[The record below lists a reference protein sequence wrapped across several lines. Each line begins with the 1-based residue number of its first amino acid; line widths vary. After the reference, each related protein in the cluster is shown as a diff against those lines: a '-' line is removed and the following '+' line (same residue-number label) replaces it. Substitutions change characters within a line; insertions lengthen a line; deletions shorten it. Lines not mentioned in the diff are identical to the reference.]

1 MATAAVALPS
11 PRRRRKPSAERVGG
25 RASLPD
31 VCYIKPIDNSRLR
44 REVDR
49 ETRRECYCLLGL
61 GILVFIFTLLF
72 AWQSFQ
78 FVRDGYQVEELK
90 EQREALE
97 EWNRQLRLE
106 QAALADPQRIDTL
119 ARKELG
125 LASPQP
131 QRVIRLGGTT
141 STSAE
146 TGTPEFAR
154 NLPDAKDLP
163 REP

>member
-1 MATAAVALPS
+1 MATAAVALPRPQRS
-11 PRRRRKPSAERVGG
+11 RKSTAERVGG
-25 RASLPD
+25 RASFPD
-31 VCYIKPIDNSRLR
+31 LYYLKPIDNSRLR

-61 GILVFIFTLLF
+61 GILVFLFTLLF

-78 FVRDGYQVEELK
+78 FVRDGYQMEAIRG
-90 EQREALE
+90 QREALE

-106 QAALADPQRIDTL
+106 HASLADPQRIDTL

-125 LASPQP
+125 LALPQP
-131 QRVIRLGGTT
+131 QQVIRVGGPTLSPAQT
-141 STSAE
+141 GPAE
-146 TGTPEFAR
+146 LAR
-154 NLPDAKDLP
+154 NLPGTNELP